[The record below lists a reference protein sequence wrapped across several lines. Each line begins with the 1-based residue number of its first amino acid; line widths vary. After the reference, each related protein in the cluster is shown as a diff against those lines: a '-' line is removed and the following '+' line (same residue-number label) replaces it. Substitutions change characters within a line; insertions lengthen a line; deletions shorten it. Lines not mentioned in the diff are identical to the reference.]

1 MKQYNFV
8 NFASYFLVCVFVFFF
23 VFGVC
28 VCGGWGGGGVEG
40 EERKGVG
47 RRWIG
52 DVFINHTNH
61 HKISITKC
69 Y

>member
-1 MKQYNFV
+1 MCV
-8 NFASYFLVCVFVFFF
+8 CFLFRFW
-23 VFGVC
+23 GVC
-28 VCGGWGGGGVEG
+28 VWGVGGGGVEG